1 MQRRGLRRKPAE
13 RTGESNMQSE
23 FEGRTEQEAID
34 KAIRELGLDRDA
46 FDVEVIEREKKSLF
60 RKGSVKIRVYYGDD
74 SAPEEEDDDHI
85 SASDASTAEDFNPEP
100 QNENERKILEF
111 IDTLVM
117 KMGYSSKSS
126 ISFRRDSKIGI
137 SIDSDD
143 SSIIIGR
150 KGKNLDAIQLITNVY
165 AGNLDPDIKVVID
178 SENYRMRHE
187 EQIIR
192 NAYRTAEQVRRTGRS
207 RLLDPMNPFE
217 RRLVHTALNDFEGV
231 ETKSEGEGLYKQVRI
246 LPSNK

>member
-1 MQRRGLRRKPAE
+1 MLRRKLGKRLRGKA
-13 RTGESNMQSE
+13 GEDKMQSE

-34 KAIRELGLDRDA
+34 KAIEALNLERDQ
-46 FDVEVIEREKKSLF
+46 FDVEVIETSRKGLF
-60 RKGSVKIRVYYGDD
+60 KKGSVKIRVYYGDD
-74 SAPEEEDDDHI
+74 SGEEYAEEEEDGED
-85 SASDASTAEDFNPEP
+85 SPSSNVPESDV
-100 QNENERKILEF
+100 ERKVIEF
-111 IDTLVM
+111 VETLIS
-117 KMGYSSKSS
+117 KMGYEGEAAISYRRESKV
-126 ISFRRDSKIGI
+126 GI
-137 SIDSDD
+137 SIDSPD

-150 KGKNLDAIQLITNVY
+150 KGKNLDAIQLVTNVY

-192 NAYRTAEQVRRTGRS
+192 SAYRVAESVRRTGRS
-207 RLLDPMNPFE
+207 KLLDPMNPFE

-246 LPSNK
+246 IPRSDQ

>member
-1 MQRRGLRRKPAE
+1 MQ
-13 RTGESNMQSE
+13 NE

-46 FDVEVIEREKKSLF
+46 FDVEIVEREKKGLF
-60 RKGSVKIRVYYGDD
+60 RKGNVRIRVYYGDD
-74 SAPEEEDDDHI
+74 RASDEEAAEEEESSSCMDR
-85 SASDASTAEDFNPEP
+85 NPDP
-100 QNENERKILEF
+100 QNDSERKILEF
-111 IDTLVM
+111 LDTLIM
-117 KMGYSSKSS
+117 KMGYSGKSS

-137 SIDSDD
+137 NIESED

-150 KGKNLDAIQLITNVY
+150 KGKNLDAIQLIANVY

-207 RLLDPMNPFE
+207 KLLDPMNPFE
-217 RRLVHTALNDFEGV
+217 RRLVHTALNDFDGV
-231 ETKSEGEGLYKQVRI
+231 ETKSEGDGLYKQVRI
-246 LPSNK
+246 LPRNS

>member
-1 MQRRGLRRKPAE
+1 MHK
-13 RTGESNMQSE
+13 E

-34 KAIRELGLDRDA
+34 KAVEELGLDRDD
-46 FDVEVIEREKKSLF
+46 FDVEILEKEKKGLF
-60 RKGSVKIRVYYGDD
+60 RKGNVRIRVYFGEDD
-74 SAPEEEDDDHI
+74 SDIEEEPEEEEPE
-85 SASDASTAEDFNPEP
+85 AEKAPENRDPEP
-100 QNENERKILEF
+100 QNDNERKIIEF
-111 IDTLVM
+111 VDTLIQ
-117 KMGYSSKSS
+117 KMGYKGKTS
-126 ISFRRDSKIGI
+126 ISFRRDTKIGL

-192 NAYRTAEQVRRTGRS
+192 NAYRIAEQVKRSGKS

-217 RRLVHTALNDFEGV
+217 RRLVHTALNDFDGV

-246 LPSNK
+246 IPKK

>member
-1 MQRRGLRRKPAE
+1 MHK
-13 RTGESNMQSE
+13 E

-34 KAIRELGLDRDA
+34 KAVEELGLDRDD
-46 FDVEVIEREKKSLF
+46 FDVEILEKEKKGLF
-60 RKGSVKIRVYYGDD
+60 RKGNVRIRVYFGEDD
-74 SAPEEEDDDHI
+74 SDIEEEPEEEEPE
-85 SASDASTAEDFNPEP
+85 AEEAPENRDPEP
-100 QNENERKILEF
+100 QNDNERKIIEF
-111 IDTLVM
+111 VDTLIQ
-117 KMGYSSKSS
+117 KMGYKGKTS
-126 ISFRRDSKIGI
+126 ISFRRDTKIGL

-192 NAYRTAEQVRRTGRS
+192 NAYRIAEQVKRSGKS

-217 RRLVHTALNDFEGV
+217 RRLVHTALNDFGGV

-246 LPSNK
+246 IPKK

>member
-1 MQRRGLRRKPAE
+1 MHK
-13 RTGESNMQSE
+13 E

-34 KAIRELGLDRDA
+34 KAVEELGLDRDD
-46 FDVEVIEREKKSLF
+46 FDVEILEKEKKGLF
-60 RKGSVKIRVYYGDD
+60 RKGNVRIRVYFGEDD
-74 SAPEEEDDDHI
+74 SDIEEEPEEEEPE
-85 SASDASTAEDFNPEP
+85 AEEATENRDPEP
-100 QNENERKILEF
+100 QNDNERRIIEF
-111 IDTLVM
+111 VDTLIQ
-117 KMGYSSKSS
+117 KMGYKGKTS
-126 ISFRRDSKIGI
+126 ISFRRDTKIGL

-192 NAYRTAEQVRRTGRS
+192 NAYRIAEQVKRSGKS

-217 RRLVHTALNDFEGV
+217 RRLVHTALNDFDGV

-246 LPSNK
+246 IPKK

>member
-1 MQRRGLRRKPAE
+1 MHK
-13 RTGESNMQSE
+13 E

-34 KAIRELGLDRDA
+34 KAVEELGLDRDD
-46 FDVEVIEREKKSLF
+46 FDVEILEKEKKGLF
-60 RKGSVKIRVYYGDD
+60 RKGNVRIRVYFGEDD
-74 SAPEEEDDDHI
+74 SDIEEEPEEEEPEVEEAPENRD
-85 SASDASTAEDFNPEP
+85 PEP
-100 QNENERKILEF
+100 QNDNERKIIEF
-111 IDTLVM
+111 VDTLIQ
-117 KMGYSSKSS
+117 KMGYKGKTS
-126 ISFRRDSKIGI
+126 ISFRRDTKIGL

-192 NAYRTAEQVRRTGRS
+192 NAYRIAEQVKRSGKS

-217 RRLVHTALNDFEGV
+217 RRLVHTALNDFDGV

-246 LPSNK
+246 IPKK

>member
-1 MQRRGLRRKPAE
+1 MHK
-13 RTGESNMQSE
+13 E

-34 KAIRELGLDRDA
+34 KAVEELGLDRDD
-46 FDVEVIEREKKSLF
+46 FDVEILEKEKKGLF
-60 RKGSVKIRVYYGDD
+60 RKGNVRIRVYFGEDD
-74 SAPEEEDDDHI
+74 SDIEEEPEEEELEVEEAPENRD
-85 SASDASTAEDFNPEP
+85 PEP
-100 QNENERKILEF
+100 QNDNERKIIEF
-111 IDTLVM
+111 VDTLIQ
-117 KMGYSSKSS
+117 KMGYKGKTS
-126 ISFRRDSKIGI
+126 ISFRRDTKIGL

-192 NAYRTAEQVRRTGRS
+192 NAYRIAEQVKRSGKS

-217 RRLVHTALNDFEGV
+217 RRLVHTALNDFDGV

-246 LPSNK
+246 IPKK